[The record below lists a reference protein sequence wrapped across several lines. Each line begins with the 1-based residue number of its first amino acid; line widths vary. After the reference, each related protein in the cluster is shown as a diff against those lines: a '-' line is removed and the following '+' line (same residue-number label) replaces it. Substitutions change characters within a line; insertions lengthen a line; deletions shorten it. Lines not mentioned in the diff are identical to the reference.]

1 MQYHPDKNPGD
12 VESEK
17 KFKEVSVTMNY
28 PSKKNYTKMRPVIDW
43 LVIVYYWFLGYYD
56 KVKI

>member
-1 MQYHPDKNPGD
+1 MVMNITLAIISNKEKNL
-12 VESEK
+12 
-17 KFKEVSVTMNY
+17 EVSVTMNY
-28 PSKKNYTKMRPVIDW
+28 PSKKLYQNATCYRL